1 MKSVIRISNL
11 QSIEDVSNIR
21 NTISNME
28 GIIACQVNKDKGEVN
43 VVYDDFFV
51 TEDDIVLSI
60 EDSGYMVL

>member
-11 QSIEDVSNIR
+11 QSLEDVSNIR

-43 VVYDDFFV
+43 VVYDNFFII
-51 TEDDIVLSI
+51 EEDIVLAI